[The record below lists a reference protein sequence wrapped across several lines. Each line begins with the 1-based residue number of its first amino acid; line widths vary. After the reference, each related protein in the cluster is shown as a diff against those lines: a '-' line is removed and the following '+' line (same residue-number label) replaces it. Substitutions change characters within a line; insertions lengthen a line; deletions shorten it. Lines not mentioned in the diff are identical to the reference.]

1 MIRWSICVL
10 SLFVATS
17 WTNGAAFVYRPDAI
31 RSAPRKRAIL
41 QTQRR
46 MVEHEHDQQQ
56 QQQQDSMPPSPDFQT
71 LNPLTF
77 LVPFVIL
84 SLPLVAIAI
93 DHPVD
98 HSILGIPIPVPDA
111 RYFVSGG
118 LCAAV
123 SHGITTPIDVVKT
136 RIQSEP
142 EVFNEGLV
150 SATKA
155 IVEQDGVGA
164 LLGGLGPTVVGY
176 GIEGA
181 MKFGLYES
189 LKPTIA
195 QFLPANDVAVA
206 YLCSSVVAG
215 AAASF
220 LLCPM
225 EHTRIRLV
233 TEPTFANGLVS
244 ANVVIVV
251 ISLRYLVYLTQ
262 SIHCRYLFDFVA
274 NYVVD

>member
-1 MIRWSICVL
+1 MKITCWISCLWSILAASSLADAFL
-10 SLFVATS
+10 SGN
-17 WTNGAAFVYRPDAI
+17 NGA
-31 RSAPRKRAIL
+31 RSARRRRQSIL
-41 QTQRR
+41 LRHVDSEDER
-46 MVEHEHDQQQ
+46 NPYHDQQQ
-56 QQQQDSMPPSPDFQT
+56 QEPLQLKFHSSDSRDV
-71 LNPLTF
+71 NPITYILPLAVLT
-77 LVPFVIL
+77 
-84 SLPLVAIAI
+84 LPLVAAAI

-98 HSILGIPIPVPDA
+98 HAFLGIPIPVPDV

-118 LCAAV
+118 LCAAL
-123 SHGITTPIDVVKT
+123 SHGVTTPIDVVKT

-142 EVFNEGLV
+142 EVFNQGLV

-155 IVEQDGVGA
+155 IVSEDGIGS

-189 LKPTIA
+189 LKPAFA
-195 QFLPANDVAVA
+195 QFLGDNVALA
-206 YLCSSVVAG
+206 YLGASVCAG

-233 TEPTFANGLVS
+233 TEPSFAKGLVRT
-244 ANVVIVV
+244 NCDED
-251 ISLRYLVYLTQ
+251 LCLDYPPFVY
-262 SIHCRYLFDFVA
+262 
-274 NYVVD
+274 